1 MMTPDEL
8 NIILP
13 TLPEKP
19 GCYQY
24 FDEDGKVIYVGKA
37 KNLRRRVSSYFY
49 KEHADR
55 KTRILVRQIR
65 SIKYIVVDS
74 EGDALLLENSL
85 IKEYQPRYN
94 VLLKD
99 GKTYPSIVIKR
110 EPFPRIFA
118 TRDIKKDGSEYF
130 GPYPG
135 ALIAKGM
142 LRLVKEIYPIRTCKL
157 DLREEKIRQGRY
169 RVCLQYHIK
178 KCKGPCIGNQTSNEY
193 ESNVSE
199 IRDLLRGNL
208 HRLVRMYRDR
218 MQVYSEGLRFEE
230 AQICKER
237 IELLER
243 YEAKHTVVPRNI
255 DNVDVFSYD
264 EDEHTAYINYMHIE
278 HGGINRV
285 YTLEYRKQI
294 EESKEELLAAAIT
307 ELRQRFESNAH
318 EIVLP
323 FDTGWQ
329 TGESITT
336 TIPRRGDKRKLL
348 ELSEKN
354 VAQYKLDKL
363 KRAEKLNPEQR
374 ALHIVHGIQKD
385 LHLDRPPKHIECFDN
400 SNIQGTS
407 PVAACVVFKMGK
419 PSKKDYR
426 KFHVKTV
433 EGPNDFASMRE
444 IISRHYSRLTEEHL
458 PLPDLIV
465 VDGGKGQLSA
475 AYETLDKL
483 GLIGKIPIIGLAERL
498 EEIFF
503 PKDPVP
509 LILDKKSETLKVIQ
523 HLRDEAHRFGIGFHR
538 DVRSKKQIQSELDN
552 IKGIGKKTK
561 EDLLR
566 HFKSVKRIRSA
577 EEEEL
582 SALIGRNK
590 AKLLYEGLRKK

>member
-1 MMTPDEL
+1 MMTTDEL
-8 NIILP
+8 SIILP

-24 FDEDGKVIYVGKA
+24 FDEDGRIIYVGKA
-37 KNLRRRVSSYFY
+37 KNLRRRVSSYFH
-49 KEHADR
+49 KEHHDR

-99 GKTYPSIVIKR
+99 GKTYPSIVIKA
-110 EPFPRIFA
+110 EAFPRIYA

-142 LRLVKEIYPIRTCKL
+142 LQLIKEIYPIRTCKM
-157 DLREEKIRQGRY
+157 DLSEAKIRQGRY
-169 RVCLQYHIK
+169 RVCLQYHIRR
-178 KCKGPCIGNQTSNEY
+178 CKGPCTGLQSADEY
-193 ESNVSE
+193 ESNVAE

-208 HRLVRMYRDR
+208 HKLIRSYRQR
-218 MQVYSEGLRFEE
+218 MQAYSDELRFEE
-230 AQICKER
+230 AQFCKER
-237 IELLER
+237 IDLLER
-243 YEAKHTVVPRNI
+243 YEVKHTVVPRKI

-264 EDEHTAYINYMHIE
+264 EDEHTAYVNYMHIE

-294 EESKEELLAAAIT
+294 EESKEEMLASAIT
-307 ELRQRFESNAH
+307 ELRQRFESTAQ
-318 EIVLP
+318 EIILP
-323 FDTGWQ
+323 FDTGWE
-329 TGESITT
+329 TGESMTT
-336 TIPRRGDKRKLL
+336 TVPQRGDKRKLL

-354 VAQYKLDKL
+354 VVQYKLDKL
-363 KRAEKLNPEQR
+363 KRSEKLNPEQR
-374 ALHIVHGIQKD
+374 ALRIVHGIQKD
-385 LHLDRPPKHIECFDN
+385 LHLERPPKHIECFDN

-433 EGPNDFASMRE
+433 EGPNDFASMQE
-444 IISRHYSRLTEEHL
+444 IIGRRYSRLIEENA

-465 VDGGKGQLSA
+465 VDGGKGQLSS
-475 AYETLDKL
+475 AYDTLEQL
-483 GLIGKIPIIGLAERL
+483 GLIGKIPIVGLAERL
-498 EEIFF
+498 EEIFY

-509 LILDKKSETLKVIQ
+509 LILDKNSETLKVIQ
-523 HLRDEAHRFGIGFHR
+523 HLRDEAHRFGIAFHR
-538 DVRSKKQIQSELDN
+538 NIRSKKQIHSALDD

-561 EDLLR
+561 EDLLL
-566 HFKSVKRIRSA
+566 HYKSVKRIRLA
-577 EEEEL
+577 DEEEL
-582 SALIGRNK
+582 STLIGKSK
-590 AKLLYEGLRKK
+590 AKLLYEALKEK

>member
-1 MMTPDEL
+1 MMTTDEL
-8 NIILP
+8 SIILP

-24 FDEDGKVIYVGKA
+24 FDEDGRIIYVGKA
-37 KNLRRRVSSYFY
+37 KNLRRRVSSYFH
-49 KEHADR
+49 KEHHDR

-99 GKTYPSIVIKR
+99 GKTYPSIVIKA
-110 EPFPRIFA
+110 EAFPRIYA

-142 LRLVKEIYPIRTCKL
+142 LQLIKEIYPIRTCKM
-157 DLREEKIRQGRY
+157 DLSEAKIRQGRY
-169 RVCLQYHIK
+169 RVCLQYHIRR
-178 KCKGPCIGNQTSNEY
+178 CKGPCTGLQSADEY
-193 ESNVSE
+193 ESNVAE

-208 HRLVRMYRDR
+208 HKLIRSYRQR
-218 MQVYSEGLRFEE
+218 MQAYSDELRFEE
-230 AQICKER
+230 AQFCKER
-237 IELLER
+237 IDLLER
-243 YEAKHTVVPRNI
+243 YEVKHTVVPRKI

-294 EESKEELLAAAIT
+294 EESKEEMLASAIT
-307 ELRQRFESNAH
+307 ELRQRFESTAQ
-318 EIVLP
+318 EIILP
-323 FDTGWQ
+323 FDTGWE
-329 TGESITT
+329 TGESMTT
-336 TIPRRGDKRKLL
+336 TVPQRGDKRKLL
-348 ELSEKN
+348 DLSEKN
-354 VAQYKLDKL
+354 VVQYKLDKL
-363 KRAEKLNPEQR
+363 KRSEKLNPEQR
-374 ALHIVHGIQKD
+374 ALRIVHGIQKD
-385 LHLDRPPKHIECFDN
+385 LHLERPPKHIECFDN

-433 EGPNDFASMRE
+433 EGPNDFASMQE
-444 IISRHYSRLTEEHL
+444 IIGRRYSRLIEENA

-465 VDGGKGQLSA
+465 VDGGKGQLSS
-475 AYETLDKL
+475 AYDTLEQL
-483 GLIGKIPIIGLAERL
+483 GLIGKIPIVGLAERL
-498 EEIFF
+498 EEIFY

-509 LILDKKSETLKVIQ
+509 LILDKNSETLKVIQ
-523 HLRDEAHRFGIGFHR
+523 HLRDEAHRFGITFHR
-538 DVRSKKQIQSELDN
+538 NIRSKKQIHSALDD

-561 EDLLR
+561 EDLLL
-566 HFKSVKRIRSA
+566 HYKSVKRIRLA
-577 EEEEL
+577 DEEEL
-582 SALIGRNK
+582 STLIGKSK
-590 AKLLYEGLRKK
+590 AKLLYEALKEK